1 MSRSDVTLSRMF
13 IRRMMALA
21 GMMTLLPAHEYLN
34 HRPQSKSPK
43 STFVMFFVVSKTV
56 LFFGG
61 GIMYDMLLMTF
72 LFRMLFFVG
81 DGQWHVCCAWPGK
94 DMPLHSQ
101 KWCCNA
107 NVWWFLSRS
116 SLCFLR
122 NWLHY
127 LFCEAGF
134 QVVCRCFYCQNPLS
148 VQLGSTHCFQGWAMD
163 GLVQSG
169 SASGFPSSLTTMA
182 LIFLSTRRVCMGLH
196 W

>member
-1 MSRSDVTLSRMF
+1 MYDLYDLSMSRSDVTLSRMF

-81 DGQWHVCCAWPGK
+81 DGQ
-94 DMPLHSQ
+94 
-101 KWCCNA
+101 
-107 NVWWFLSRS
+107 
-116 SLCFLR
+116 
-122 NWLHY
+122 
-127 LFCEAGF
+127 
-134 QVVCRCFYCQNPLS
+134 
-148 VQLGSTHCFQGWAMD
+148 
-163 GLVQSG
+163 
-169 SASGFPSSLTTMA
+169 
-182 LIFLSTRRVCMGLH
+182 
-196 W
+196 